1 MRFILRAMPKSN
13 TQLLIEAFAA
23 NESGDQEALRE
34 LMDPEI
40 EIYAEPGMIN
50 SGRYSGWDGWIEW
63 TSQWNDA
70 WEEISYEPLE
80 FIEVGDS
87 VVVAPTRVV
96 GRGAGSGVEI
106 DRVFGYLYELRD
118 GKGIRFHT
126 YGSKE
131 RALEVAEELAG
142 AER

>member
-1 MRFILRAMPKSN
+1 MEKSN

-23 NESGDQEALRE
+23 NESGDEKALQE

-50 SGRYSGWDGWIEW
+50 SGRYHGWDGWIEW

-70 WEEISYEPLE
+70 WDEISYEPLE

-96 GRGAGSGVEI
+96 GRGAGSGLEI

>member
-1 MRFILRAMPKSN
+1 MPQSN
-13 TQLLIEAFAA
+13 VEITASAFAA
-23 NESGDQEALRE
+23 YASGDEEGLRE

-50 SGRYSGWDGWIEW
+50 AGRYTGWPGWQQW
-63 TSQWNDA
+63 TSEWDDA

-87 VVVAPTRVV
+87 CVVAPTRVV
-96 GRGAGSGVEI
+96 GRGAESGLEI
-106 DRVFGYLYELRD
+106 DRVFGYLYEIRD
-118 GKGIRFHT
+118 GKGVRFHT

-131 RALEVAEELAG
+131 RALEAAAELTGEKS
-142 AER
+142 

>member
-1 MRFILRAMPKSN
+1 MPRSN
-13 TQLLIEAFAA
+13 TEITASAFAA
-23 NESGDQEALRE
+23 YASGDEERLRE

-50 SGRYSGWDGWIEW
+50 AGRYTGWQGWQQW
-63 TSQWNDA
+63 TSQWDDA

-87 VVVAPTRVV
+87 LVVAPTRVV
-96 GRGAGSGVEI
+96 GRGAESGLEI
-106 DRVFGYLYELRD
+106 DRVFGYLYEIRA

-131 RALEVAEELAG
+131 RALQAAAELAG
-142 AER
+142 EKS

>member
-1 MRFILRAMPKSN
+1 MAQSN
-13 TQLLIEAFAA
+13 VEITASAFAA
-23 NESGDQEALRE
+23 YASGDEQGLRE

-50 SGRYSGWDGWIEW
+50 AGRYTGWRGWQQW
-63 TSQWNDA
+63 TSEWDDA

-87 VVVAPTRVV
+87 IVVAPTRVV
-96 GRGAGSGVEI
+96 GRGAESGLEI
-106 DRVFGYLYELRD
+106 DRVFGYLYEIRD
-118 GKGIRFHT
+118 GKGVRFHT

-131 RALEVAEELAG
+131 RALEVAAELTG
-142 AER
+142 EKT

>member
-1 MRFILRAMPKSN
+1 MARTN
-13 TQLLIEAFAA
+13 TEFTTEAFAA
-23 NESGDQEALRE
+23 YASGDQERLRE

-40 EIYAEPGMIN
+40 EVYAEPGLVN
-50 SGRYSGWDGWIEW
+50 SGTYHGWEGWRQWSGTWEE
-63 TSQWNDA
+63 A

-87 VVVAPTRVV
+87 IVVAPTRVV
-96 GRGAGSGVEI
+96 GKGAGSGLEI
-106 DRVFGYLYELRD
+106 DRVFGYLYEIRD

-131 RALEVAEELAG
+131 RALEAAAELTG
-142 AER
+142 AEA